1 MSGGFPALPPK
12 PHVELPLSS
21 TENIYE
27 TIRDNEPP
35 CLNESLSKNIQ
46 ERTSG
51 ETMTEKLDLGIAE
64 DIYATIPDMKT
75 LRHTTEPVDMLVN
88 GANQFSSSALLH
100 TPPQGLTEVDGHTSG
115 TTNTEQI
122 IDESGYLQHKQ
133 DNEPDFSIFAMAFP
147 TESNNLTNGQ
157 SNLDQRCT
165 ERHLVDD
172 LSDPKLKDQMPNKA
186 SVDDMGYLMPLEDL
200 QQDTE
205 TPYASSVDNCVKVRD
220 AVQEIPITSTDV
232 GNDAHQRIYYSP
244 DDYSSEGRKYY
255 DIGPSKA
262 SQGSVKL
269 LEEANNV
276 GSSATKEEPFD
287 EQGYLVPG
295 VEEYPRPSASMQP
308 FCPVNETSNVVPQIP
323 ENSDISTTKRTFR
336 SIYIDKV
343 GDTLKHTY
351 CGMDDFSEGCDL
363 ECPVAIGNHDKK
375 YCKISQDANGYSGS
389 EQPNNRGHDTEDTG
403 NSFQH
408 LIDDLGYLVLTLEET
423 ENAISPNLRI
433 LDDSGYLLP
442 SVGGYEKADE
452 TLSSSIAKEQ
462 GETESSK
469 ILHSY
474 FGFKDSLKQSEK
486 PCETVLS
493 SMVRGERETRSSE
506 IFHSYFGFKDAVEDS
521 ETADETSSSEIKT
534 EAETGSSEIL
544 TSAHSPSAA
553 TNECDDDSQQIR
565 HSYFGF
571 RDVLEEGNN
580 YPCEVPLGN
589 DGGKVQRNDSGTSSL
604 SLAAAKDED
613 SRPSILSYIG
623 GFYKEEKEDSSHSSL
638 HLSEEKAGSDEIEQS
653 YFGSEDVLK
662 ERQEKHQMDQ
672 EDYAEEQG
680 TKRSASSPSREGGN
694 IGERFYSEIPQ
705 DNVTHQEVARYRFYD
720 AIDSHVSIPPS
731 DGSHSPSFQHTYL
744 DFNDLQEQQSKET
757 LHNYEMVEERGK
769 LGDGKS
775 ERKEESRELDD
786 HGYLVLDEK
795 PL

>member
-12 PHVELPLSS
+12 PHGELPLSS

-35 CLNESLSKNIQ
+35 CLNESLSKNNQ
-46 ERTSG
+46 ELTSG
-51 ETMTEKLDLGIAE
+51 ETMIEKLDPVIAE

-88 GANQFSSSALLH
+88 GANQSAISALLH
-100 TPPQGLTEVDGHTSG
+100 TPREGLTEVDGNISG

-122 IDESGYLQHKQ
+122 IDESGYLQPKQ

-165 ERHLVDD
+165 KQHLVDD
-172 LSDPKLKDQMPNKA
+172 LSDPKLKDRVPTKA

-200 QQDTE
+200 QNDTE

-232 GNDAHQRIYYSP
+232 GNDADQRIYYSL

-262 SQGSVKL
+262 SQCNVKR
-269 LEEANNV
+269 LEEANKV
-276 GSSATKEEPFD
+276 GSSVTKEEPFD

-295 VEEYPRPSASMQP
+295 VQEFYPRPSASMQP
-308 FCPVNETSNVVPQIP
+308 FCPVNETSTVVPQIP
-323 ENSDISTTKRTFR
+323 KNSDISTTKRAFR

-375 YCKISQDANGYSGS
+375 YCKIGQDANGYSDS
-389 EQPNNRGHDTEDTG
+389 EQPNYRAHDTEDTG

-452 TLSSSIAKEQ
+452 TLSSSIVKEQ

-486 PCETVLS
+486 PCEN
-493 SMVRGERETRSSE
+493 G
-506 IFHSYFGFKDAVEDS
+506 
-521 ETADETSSSEIKT
+521 
-534 EAETGSSEIL
+534 
-544 TSAHSPSAA
+544 
-553 TNECDDDSQQIR
+553 
-565 HSYFGF
+565 
-571 RDVLEEGNN
+571 DVLHG
-580 YPCEVPLGN
+580 
-589 DGGKVQRNDSGTSSL
+589 QR
-604 SLAAAKDED
+604 
-613 SRPSILSYIG
+613 
-623 GFYKEEKEDSSHSSL
+623 
-638 HLSEEKAGSDEIEQS
+638 
-653 YFGSEDVLK
+653 
-662 ERQEKHQMDQ
+662 
-672 EDYAEEQG
+672 
-680 TKRSASSPSREGGN
+680 
-694 IGERFYSEIPQ
+694 
-705 DNVTHQEVARYRFYD
+705 
-720 AIDSHVSIPPS
+720 
-731 DGSHSPSFQHTYL
+731 
-744 DFNDLQEQQSKET
+744 
-757 LHNYEMVEERGK
+757 
-769 LGDGKS
+769 
-775 ERKEESRELDD
+775 
-786 HGYLVLDEK
+786 
-795 PL
+795 

>member
-1 MSGGFPALPPK
+1 MSGGFSALPPK
-12 PHVELPLSS
+12 PHGELPLSS

-35 CLNESLSKNIQ
+35 CLTESLSKNIQ
-46 ERTSG
+46 DMTSG
-51 ETMTEKLDLGIAE
+51 ETMTEKLDPGIAE

-75 LRHTTEPVDMLVN
+75 LRHTREPVDMLVN
-88 GANQFSSSALLH
+88 GVNQSSISALLH
-100 TPPQGLTEVDGHTSG
+100 TSPEGLTEVDGHTSG
-115 TTNTEQI
+115 TTNKEQI
-122 IDESGYLQHKQ
+122 IDESGYLQPKQ

-172 LSDPKLKDQMPNKA
+172 LSYPKLKVQVPNKA
-186 SVDDMGYLMPLEDL
+186 SIDDMGYLMPLEDL
-200 QQDTE
+200 QNDTE

-232 GNDAHQRIYYSP
+232 GNDADQRIYYSL

-262 SQGSVKL
+262 SQCNVKR

-276 GSSATKEEPFD
+276 GFSVTKEEPFD
-287 EQGYLVPG
+287 EEGYLVPG
-295 VEEYPRPSASMQP
+295 VQEYPQPSASMQP

-323 ENSDISTTKRTFR
+323 KICDISTTKRAFR

-351 CGMDDFSEGCDL
+351 CGMDDFSEGCDP
-363 ECPVAIGNHDKK
+363 ECPVAIGNHD
-375 YCKISQDANGYSGS
+375 N
-389 EQPNNRGHDTEDTG
+389 
-403 NSFQH
+403 
-408 LIDDLGYLVLTLEET
+408 LVLTLEET
-423 ENAISPNLRI
+423 ENTISPNLRI
-433 LDDSGYLLP
+433 LDDSGYLVP
-442 SVGGYEKADE
+442 SVGGHEKADE
-452 TLSSSIAKEQ
+452 TISSSIVKEQ

-493 SMVRGERETRSSE
+493 SMDRGEREIRSSE
-506 IFHSYFGFKDAVEDS
+506 IFHSYFGFKDTVADS
-521 ETADETSSSEIKT
+521 ETADETPSSEIKT
-534 EAETGSSEIL
+534 EAEIGSSEIL

-553 TNECDDDSQQIR
+553 TNECDADTQQIR

-571 RDVLEEGNN
+571 SDVLEEGKS
-580 YPCEVPLGN
+580 YPCEVPHDN

-604 SLAAAKDED
+604 SLAAAKDKD
-613 SRPSILSYIG
+613 SRPSIFSYIG
-623 GFYKEEKEDSSHSSL
+623 GFDKEEKEDASNLSL
-638 HLSEEKAGSDEIEQS
+638 LLAEENAGSDEIEHS

-694 IGERFYSEIPQ
+694 IGERLYSEIPPA
-705 DNVTHQEVARYRFYD
+705 NVTHQEVAQYRFYD
-720 AIDSHVSIPPS
+720 AIDSHVSIPSS

-744 DFNDLQEQQSKET
+744 DFNDLQEQQGKET
-757 LHNYEMVEERGK
+757 LHNYQMVEERGISKLVK
-769 LGDGKS
+769 LGDGKP
-775 ERKEESRELDD
+775 ERKEESRTLDD
-786 HGYLVLDEK
+786 HGYLVLDET

>member
-12 PHVELPLSS
+12 PLGELPLSS
-21 TENIYE
+21 TENINE
-27 TIRDNEPP
+27 TIRENETHG
-35 CLNESLSKNIQ
+35 LKESLSKKIHQ
-46 ERTSG
+46 LTSG
-51 ETMTEKLDLGIAE
+51 ETMTGKHNPGIAE
-64 DIYATIPDMKT
+64 DIYATIPDMT
-75 LRHTTEPVDMLVN
+75 TPRETTEQVDKLVN
-88 GANQFSSSALLH
+88 GANQSSISALLH

-115 TTNTEQI
+115 TTNREQI
-122 IDESGYLQHKQ
+122 IDESGYLQPKQ

-157 SNLDQRCT
+157 INNLDQRCT

-172 LSDPKLKDQMPNKA
+172 LSDPKLKVQVPNKA
-186 SVDDMGYLMPLEDL
+186 SVDDMGYLTPLEDL
-200 QQDTE
+200 QNDTE
-205 TPYASSVDNCVKVRD
+205 TPYASSVDNCFRVRD

-232 GNDAHQRIYYSP
+232 GNDADQRIFYSL
-244 DDYSSEGRKYY
+244 DDYSSAGRKYY

-262 SQGSVKL
+262 SQGSVKI

-276 GSSATKEEPFD
+276 GSYATKEEPID

-295 VEEYPRPSASMQP
+295 VEEYPRVSASMQP

-336 SIYIDKV
+336 SINIDMV

-351 CGMDDFSEGCDL
+351 FGMDDFSEGCDP
-363 ECPVAIGNHDKK
+363 ECPVAIGNRDKK
-375 YCKISQDANGYSGS
+375 YCKIGQDADGYSGS
-389 EQPNNRGHDTEDTG
+389 EQPNTREHETDDTG

-423 ENAISPNLRI
+423 ENTISPNLRI

-442 SVGGYEKADE
+442 SVGGHEKADE
-452 TLSSSIAKEQ
+452 TLSSSIVKEQ

-474 FGFKDSLKQSEK
+474 FEFKDSLKQSEK
-486 PCETVLS
+486 PCETLLS
-493 SMVRGERETRSSE
+493 SMVRGERETRSPE

-521 ETADETSSSEIKT
+521 ETADETSSSDT
-534 EAETGSSEIL
+534 
-544 TSAHSPSAA
+544 
-553 TNECDDDSQQIR
+553 QQIR

-571 RDVLEEGNN
+571 RDVLEEGKN
-580 YPCEVPLGN
+580 YPCEVPLRN
-589 DGGKVQRNDSGTSSL
+589 DGGKVQRNDSVTSSL
-604 SLAAAKDED
+604 SLAAAKDKD
-613 SRPSILSYIG
+613 SRPSIFSYIG
-623 GFYKEEKEDSSHSSL
+623 GFDKEEKEDSSHSSL
-638 HLSEEKAGSDEIEQS
+638 LLAEENAGSDEIEHS

-694 IGERFYSEIPQ
+694 IGDRFYSEIPP

-731 DGSHSPSFQHTYL
+731 YGSHSPSFQHTYL